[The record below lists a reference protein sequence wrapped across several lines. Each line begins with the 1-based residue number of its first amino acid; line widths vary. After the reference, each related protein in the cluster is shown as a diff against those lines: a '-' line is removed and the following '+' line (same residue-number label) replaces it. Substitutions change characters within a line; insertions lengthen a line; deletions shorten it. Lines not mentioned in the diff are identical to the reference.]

1 MPIYVLLVILHLLI
15 FFGYQNVSGISSQ
28 QEPVFTIMGQGIR
41 DLSFE
46 NKIEFSQVSDSQ
58 PEIDIDIQADGRKV
72 KDDIYEVVLMIRA
85 EAAQNGKV
93 LFILELQYM
102 GICQIQNIP
111 DDSLPMLLMIQVPTL
126 LFPYARQVVSEITSS
141 AGFPPLLLQPVDFAS
156 LYQRQNSDNSVIA
169 GNA

>member
-1 MPIYVLLVILHLLI
+1 
-15 FFGYQNVSGISSQ
+15 
-28 QEPVFTIMGQGIR
+28 MGQGIR

-46 NKIEFSQVSDSQ
+46 NKIEFSQVSNDQ
-58 PEIDIDIQADGRKV
+58 PEIDIDIQADGRQV
-72 KDDIYEVVLMIRA
+72 KDDMYEVVLMIRA
-85 EAAQNGKV
+85 EAAQNGKI

-126 LFPYARQVVSEITSS
+126 LFPYARQVVSEVTSS

-156 LYQRQNSDNSVIA
+156 LYQRQNSENSLIA

>member
-1 MPIYVLLVILHLLI
+1 M
-15 FFGYQNVSGISSQ
+15 SGVNSQ
-28 QEPVFTIMGQGIR
+28 QEPIFTIIGQGIR

-46 NKIEFSQVSDSQ
+46 NKIEFSEPSDDQ

-72 KDDIYEVVLMIRA
+72 KDGMYEVVLMIRA

-102 GICQIQNIP
+102 SICQIQNIP

-126 LFPYARQVVSEITSS
+126 LFPYARQIVSEVTSS

-156 LYQRQNSDNSVIA
+156 LYQRQNSESSVIA